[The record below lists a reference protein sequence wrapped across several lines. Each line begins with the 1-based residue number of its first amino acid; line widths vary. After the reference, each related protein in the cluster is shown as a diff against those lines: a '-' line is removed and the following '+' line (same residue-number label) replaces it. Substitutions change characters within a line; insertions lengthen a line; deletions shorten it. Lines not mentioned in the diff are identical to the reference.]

1 MKLLLGA
8 TIALL
13 MGALAVSW
21 QGMKT
26 GVQNTPPDEF
36 ARLQK
41 QIKELRFEQDNLKMQ
56 RDLQVL
62 RSTPIETSANP
73 SAELAAV
80 KLQVAENKRALEEI
94 EQQKNA
100 ARDQKVDQD
109 EAGLLG
115 QRNLES
121 KDSALRRARMISDA
135 LLVGRVKEYVED
147 SQMGSFVTFEV
158 VMPDLIKPGFIV
170 SIRRKTGVLGQL
182 KIAEISAEGAI
193 ANPLPGFGPVKPQI
207 GDELILLPL
216 D

>member
-62 RSTPIETSANP
+62 RSTPIETPANP

-100 ARDQKVDQD
+100 ARDKKVDQD

-158 VMPDLIKPGFIV
+158 VMPDLIKPGIIV
-170 SIRRKTGVLGQL
+170 
-182 KIAEISAEGAI
+182 
-193 ANPLPGFGPVKPQI
+193 
-207 GDELILLPL
+207 
-216 D
+216 